1 MTDRKRTLFRKET
14 GAILIAVLAQ
24 TLSGPVAEAHRAYS
38 SYGDIDETVI
48 NKMLTGKK
56 QKTAKSARARA
67 KKPVKTATPKTENSL
82 SDTQTEPT
90 SAVTSPTIPNK
101 TATKESATS
110 PAHSSPANSGSAAPN
125 NAGSDTT
132 GNTSVSRLMM
142 GSESNTNSSQS
153 SSKPSKKSKTAPT
166 ISAQEKMLS
175 TRPSINPPTSLNL
188 ESNRQ
193 HQ

>member
-14 GAILIAVLAQ
+14 GAILIAILAQ
-24 TLSGPVAEAHRAYS
+24 TLNGPAAEAHRAYS

-56 QKTAKSARARA
+56 QKTAKAARARA
-67 KKPVKTATPKTENSL
+67 KKPVKAATPKAVPSL
-82 SDTQTEPT
+82 SDTQTQPT
-90 SAVTSPTIPNK
+90 SAT
-101 TATKESATS
+101 TS
-110 PAHSSPANSGSAAPN
+110 PAHSSPVNSGSTATN
-125 NAGSDTT
+125 SDGSDTT
-132 GNTSVSRLMM
+132 GNTSASQLMM
-142 GSESNTNSSQS
+142 GSESNTNSSHS
-153 SSKPSKKSKTAPT
+153 SSKPSKKSKTAST
-166 ISAQEKMLS
+166 LSAQEKMLS